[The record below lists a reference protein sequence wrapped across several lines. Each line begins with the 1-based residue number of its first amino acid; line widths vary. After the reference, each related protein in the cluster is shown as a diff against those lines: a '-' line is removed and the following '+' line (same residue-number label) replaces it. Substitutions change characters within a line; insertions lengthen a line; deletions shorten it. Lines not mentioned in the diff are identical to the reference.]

1 MELMDAINIT
11 GFSVCTIL
19 SISGVAIVTKLKL
32 PVWTLQL
39 VEISILW
46 LIGVFLL
53 ISQLTGG

>member
-1 MELMDAINIT
+1 MDAINIT

-32 PVWTLQL
+32 PVWKLQL

>member
-19 SISGVAIVTKLKL
+19 SISGVAIVTNPKP
-32 PVWTLQL
+32 PVCKIQL
-39 VEISILW
+39 GDTSILW